1 MESITITLSGNQ
13 FNNLLDYAEQNL
25 WREFTDITIK
35 PELDQLCRKAE
46 SMGMPS
52 TAKEF
57 REQWETNTLNIQAKE
72 LAEKANYT
80 TDVFKKLGE
89 YFKP

>member
-1 MESITITLSGNQ
+1 MESITITLSGDK
-13 FNNLLDYAEQNL
+13 FNALLDYAEQNL

-72 LAEKANYT
+72 EAEKANYT